1 MSPLIWIIDEEW
13 PDYEEEKRI
22 LAERYPQADIRFSG
36 YDFEH
41 DLNAF
46 GYQADL
52 ILTQIYTSITA
63 ETINKLERCKGIAV
77 YGGGYDRVDIKAA
90 KEKGIKVT
98 NVQGYCAEDI
108 ADYIIAAM
116 YTFNKCLTEY
126 KESLKDGKWGA
137 QAILKIAPRI
147 SETTLFI
154 IGCGTIG
161 RTIAERVQ
169 LLGVRVTGY
178 DPFLT
183 KEQLEASFIQPVS
196 MEEGLKTA
204 DYVSMNVK
212 YTQET
217 KHLLKK
223 EHFELMKPTAYFINT
238 SRGGTV
244 AEQDLIE
251 AVREKKIAGA
261 CLDVITNEPPTVS
274 ETILSV
280 ENIIVT
286 PHISYLSTQSY
297 ADLKR
302 RTVENGLCM
311 YEGKE
316 PADWVNP

>member
-1 MSPLIWIIDEEW
+1 MAPLIWIIDEEW
-13 PDYEEEKRI
+13 PDYDEEKKI
-22 LAERYPQADIRFSG
+22 LARRYPKADIRFSG
-36 YDFEH
+36 YDFEN
-41 DLNAF
+41 DLKEF
-46 GYQADL
+46 GYQADV

-63 ETINKLERCKGIAV
+63 ETIDKLKKCKGIAV

-90 KEKGIKVT
+90 REKGIKVT

-137 QAILKIAPRI
+137 QAIRKIAPRI

-161 RTIAERVQ
+161 RRIAERVR
-169 LLGVRVTGY
+169 LLGIKVTGY

-183 KEQLEASFIQPVS
+183 KEQFEAASIYPVS
-196 MEEGLKTA
+196 LEEGLKTA

-212 YTQET
+212 YTRET

-223 EHFELMKPTAYFINT
+223 EHFEMMKPSAYFINT

-244 AEQDLIE
+244 AEQDLID
-251 AVREKKIAGA
+251 AVREKRIAGA
-261 CLDVITNEPPTVS
+261 CLDVITNEPPTLS

-286 PHISYLSTQSY
+286 PHISYLSRESY